1 MSSSKPTTFPPRILQ
16 IPRSDEPNA
25 YVLVHVTRSG
35 TATLD
40 LQLVATEGEDPYVG
54 SVEQS
59 RLNSLRA
66 KGYQG
71 SDDDWAQILS
81 YVLGQSSSFVNKP
94 DFISGI
100 EVSATV
106 SDEDEDKK
114 IAITIRKRIETITQR
129 LGSITLNQDDEQTIQ
144 LFDWSGAAVARADTL
159 EQQISS
165 LNSRCRAAEAT
176 IHELNTQ
183 IEELIYAKVQHEN
196 QLIAN
201 FVQLLNE
208 KKLKIRN
215 QQRLLASAT
224 VDPAKITEIQTTDS
238 GRIRTPARKR
248 RSAKRGTLELIGND
262 LDDSDGF
269 EKMEIDEAEGVDVL
283 EKDRETDDG
292 QRSTPQPLE
301 EEDNTTNVDYDPSII
316 EKREDK
322 GPHESASKVSVD
334 RLIQKMPPTAPPRR
348 ELPFARRTRQA
359 ELSKTERDAEETA
372 GETDDDDDE
381 L

>member
-1 MSSSKPTTFPPRILQ
+1 M
-16 IPRSDEPNA
+16 
-25 YVLVHVTRSG
+25 
-35 TATLD
+35 
-40 LQLVATEGEDPYVG
+40 
-54 SVEQS
+54 
-59 RLNSLRA
+59 NSLRA

-114 IAITIRKRIETITQR
+114 IAITIRKRIETITVGVFFFVTALTILSNSLQQR

-224 VDPAKITEIQTTDS
+224 VDPAKSIS
-238 GRIRTPARKR
+238 NYSLL
-248 RSAKRGTLELIGND
+248 SACT
-262 LDDSDGF
+262 
-269 EKMEIDEAEGVDVL
+269 
-283 EKDRETDDG
+283 
-292 QRSTPQPLE
+292 
-301 EEDNTTNVDYDPSII
+301 II
-316 EKREDK
+316 C
-322 GPHESASKVSVD
+322 
-334 RLIQKMPPTAPPRR
+334 
-348 ELPFARRTRQA
+348 
-359 ELSKTERDAEETA
+359 
-372 GETDDDDDE
+372 
-381 L
+381 